1 MITKTLVCL
10 DGSKVAEEALP
21 FAIDFSLVCRAE
33 VILFRVTLG
42 GITIPSP
49 ENIHAYTLGTRFK
62 PVNTSTSDIGKDS
75 TLEPR
80 ADLELKVIEK
90 VQDEV
95 KRYLSDLAKKYQTT
109 GLKLKVVV
117 AEGDVGRTI
126 LEYAESNKVSL
137 IALTPH
143 GSGGGRS
150 SFGRVAQ
157 FILKESPIP
166 VLVVKRG
173 GK

>member
-21 FAIDFSLVCRAE
+21 FAIDFSLACRAE

-42 GITIPSP
+42 GITIPPP
-49 ENIHAYTLGTRFK
+49 ESIHTYTLGTRFK
-62 PVNTSTSDIGKDS
+62 PVNTPTSDIGKDS

-80 ADLELKVIEK
+80 ADLELKIIEK

-95 KRYLSDLAKKYQTT
+95 KRYLNDLAKKYQMT
-109 GLKLKVVV
+109 GLKLKTVV
-117 AEGDVGRTI
+117 AEGDAGRTI
-126 LEYAESNKVSL
+126 LSYAESNKVSL

-143 GSGGGRS
+143 GSGGCKS

-157 FILKESPIP
+157 FILKESTIP
-166 VLVVKRG
+166 VLVVKCG